1 MFGNGITVV
10 DVIFAPIMQRIRI
23 AKQIRGLDVPE
34 EYAVRVGV
42 VFNSTLPFWER
53 RGRSVISSCTVDS
66 RFVMPVVGGA
76 NATAPPQ

>member
-42 VFNSTLPFWER
+42 VFQQHPSVLGKARTPCDFLVYCRLSFRYACGR
-53 RGRSVISSCTVDS
+53 R
-66 RFVMPVVGGA
+66 MPRHRYS
-76 NATAPPQ
+76 